1 MLVILFKRE
10 ATVQSTLSRI
20 ETWTIKSKV
29 THSVPNLYFLSKN
42 STMIENCRFFLG
54 WKTRENVVV
63 LDFLAVDNFDF
74 TRKIVKKNWMKKTR
88 ENVGGLSK
96 LNFWTK
102 FDFSNSVS
110 HEVMKKTGFWSSWP
124 LRKKRPLHLLAILCL
139 LTFGF
144 WQILL
149 MDSTW
154 IESRSMQWFG
164 NQIRCHIMHLQAF
177 RTSDWF

>member
-1 MLVILFKRE
+1 MFVILFKRE

-42 STMIENCRFFLG
+42 STMIENCRFFFGVKNSWKCCGFGLLSCWQLWFHEKNCQRELG
-54 WKTRENVVV
+54 E
-63 LDFLAVDNFDF
+63 
-74 TRKIVKKNWMKKTR
+74 KTR
-88 ENVGGLSK
+88 ENVGVLSK

-110 HEVMKKTGFWSSWP
+110 HEVMKKTGFWSFWP
-124 LRKKRPLHLLAILCL
+124 LGKNMSTAILCL